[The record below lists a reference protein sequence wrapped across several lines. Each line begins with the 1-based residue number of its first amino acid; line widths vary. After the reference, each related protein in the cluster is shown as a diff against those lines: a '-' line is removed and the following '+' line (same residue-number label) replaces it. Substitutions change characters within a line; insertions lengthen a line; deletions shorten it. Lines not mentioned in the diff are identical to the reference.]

1 MPNSISDFLSH
12 IAATAKSTIKI
23 ALSGRPSAI
32 PCGKHDTPLLI
43 LGNGPSLRGNIDH
56 DLPLLQAND
65 TLAVNFAAN
74 SPEFPVIRP
83 DYYVLADPHFF
94 SNPDDPNV
102 SRLIQSLLHTDWT
115 MTLFVPRKAKIPKA
129 LESNQN
135 LTVKRFNF
143 VAAEGFGAFENFA
156 YRHRLGMPRPRNVL
170 IPSIMLGIW
179 LGYREIYLLGAD
191 HTWTKTLSVDNDNRV
206 LSIQPHFYKEDAHE
220 ECRIRKAYMNL
231 PLHSI
236 LESFHIAFKSY
247 HRIQAYA
254 EKAGVNIFNA
264 TPGSFI
270 DAFPRKALPSDA
282 TTYKN

>member
-74 SPEFPVIRP
+74 SPEFPAIRP

-94 SNPDDPNV
+94 SNSDDPNV

-170 IPSIMLGIW
+170 IPSIMLGI
-179 LGYREIYLLGAD
+179 LLG
-191 HTWTKTLSVDNDNRV
+191 
-206 LSIQPHFYKEDAHE
+206 
-220 ECRIRKAYMNL
+220 
-231 PLHSI
+231 
-236 LESFHIAFKSY
+236 
-247 HRIQAYA
+247 
-254 EKAGVNIFNA
+254 
-264 TPGSFI
+264 
-270 DAFPRKALPSDA
+270 
-282 TTYKN
+282 